1 MAAYVEKQRR
11 LANNLMPVKAPA
23 QPPVE
28 VGAVWTTPNES
39 PDGKGEATA
48 KLHAGKFLV
57 GPHGVIEPSL
67 QKGQAA
73 KPVKPQQ
80 AAPQIAKKQ
89 TAKIE
94 NAVPIEHETAKL
106 NAMPAL
112 PAKATSV
119 KSQ

>member
-1 MAAYVEKQRR
+1 
-11 LANNLMPVKAPA
+11 
-23 QPPVE
+23 
-28 VGAVWTTPNES
+28 
-39 PDGKGEATA
+39 
-48 KLHAGKFLV
+48 LHAGKFLV
-57 GPHGVIEPSL
+57 GPNGVVESGS

-89 TAKIE
+89 TAKVE
-94 NAVPIEHETAKL
+94 NAAPLEHETAKL